1 MATQDPNG
9 KARVADLVRQARPVA
24 EKPDRPG
31 RADESNDT
39 NMPLPKATEAMFP
52 GLVGAVANAA
62 SEKTE
67 VNPVA
72 AAAGFLSFLGAMVGR
87 DVYFPIGDTRHHAR
101 IFTLHIGRS
110 SRGGKGESPN
120 LTRRIV
126 HAINAEDPNLL
137 GQTHT
142 GGLSSREGLAMLI
155 HDGYTQGKE
164 TAPPILDKR
173 LWVVEGEFANVLG
186 QARREGNTL
195 SSALREVWDGGAIKP
210 ATKTNRVWASMPHVG
225 MAGAITPAELH
236 ATIQAKELSNGF
248 ANRFLMFWAERTREV
263 AFPEPTSPHM
273 LAILAKE
280 TINVV
285 RFALG
290 NYPAETDTRAM
301 HMSQEARALWQDV
314 HSGLARPLETELLSS
329 LLERRRPYAI
339 RLSMLFALCD
349 SSLVIEAQHIR
360 AALAWI
366 DYCTDSVRY
375 VFANQAQEARAMERE
390 RMAGM
395 VLEFLQARAE
405 GATLE
410 AIRSECFNRKA
421 TPIPIVDVLSSL
433 VADPRQGVELH
444 LLPRSDG
451 RAGRQGKMYR
461 LAEKHGAVSAVS
473 AVRGAARLPED
484 FEAARLGAV
493 SFFQDEKADSQ
504 DLTAPNRDNGKSAET
519 RAVAG
524 KKLTALTA
532 PEIFANY
539 PRREP
544 EHGSK
549 EDGHATEAAISMN
562 L

>member
-1 MATQDPNG
+1 MAAHDPNS
-9 KARVADLVRQARPVA
+9 KARVADIVRQGRPVA

-52 GLVGAVANAA
+52 GLVGVVANAA
-62 SEKTE
+62 TEKTE

-87 DVYFPIGDTRHHAR
+87 DVYYPIGDTHHHAR

-110 SRGGKGESPN
+110 SRGGKGESLN
-120 LTRRIV
+120 LTRRIA
-126 HAINAEDPNLL
+126 HAINAEDQGIL
-137 GQTHT
+137 GQIHT
-142 GGLSSREGLAMLI
+142 GGLSTREGLAMLI

-164 TAPPILDKR
+164 TSPPILDKR

-210 ATKTNRVWASMPHVG
+210 ATKANRVWASMPHVG

-236 ATIQAKELSNGF
+236 ATIQVKELSNGF

-290 NYPAETDTRAM
+290 NYPQDVDTRAM
-301 HMSQEARALWQDV
+301 HMSQAARALWDNV
-314 HSGLARPLETELLSS
+314 HSGLVRPLETELLSS

-339 RLSMLFALCD
+339 RLAMLFALCD
-349 SSLVIEAQHIR
+349 LSLVIEAQHIR

-410 AIRSECFNRKA
+410 AIGDECFGKKA
-421 TPIPIVDVLSSL
+421 TPLPIADVLAAL

-444 LLPRSDG
+444 TLPRADG
-451 RAGRQGKMYR
+451 RPGRGRKVYR
-461 LAEKHGAVSAVS
+461 LAEKHGGVSGVS
-473 AVRGAARLPED
+473 GVRGAARPPGH
-484 FEAARLGAV
+484 FEAAGFGGV
-493 SFFQDEKADSQ
+493 SFFRDEKTGFA
-504 DLTAPNRDNGKSAET
+504 DLTPPNPADEKNAET

-524 KKLTALTA
+524 KKLTPLTP
-532 PEIFANY
+532 PEIFAND
-539 PRREP
+539 PRKEP
-544 EHGSK
+544 VRGNK
-549 EDGHATEAAISMN
+549 EDGQTTEIALSMN